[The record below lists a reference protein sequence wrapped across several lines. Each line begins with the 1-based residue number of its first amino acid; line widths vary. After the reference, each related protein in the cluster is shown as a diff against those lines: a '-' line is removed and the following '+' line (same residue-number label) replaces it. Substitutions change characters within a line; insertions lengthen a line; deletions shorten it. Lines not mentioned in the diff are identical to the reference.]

1 MPKKVRVLV
10 DTTVG
15 GVKYKPNQVVI
26 FPDDV
31 AKPLIAGAEVDSS
44 KEAVAYCET
53 ELGATAIV
61 HETAAESA
69 ANEAADKLE
78 AELVEL
84 RKQHRREKDGEKK
97 GVLATRIAEL
107 EAQLAGSQAAP
118 AESAG
123 R

>member
-1 MPKKVRVLV
+1 VPKKVRVLV

-53 ELGATAIV
+53 ELGAVAIT
-61 HETAAESA
+61 HETAAEAA

-78 AELVEL
+78 AELVDL

-118 AESAG
+118 EKP
-123 R
+123 